1 MRSVMTIYGTRP
13 EAIKM
18 APLIAALRAHPSL
31 RPIVALTGQH
41 REMLDQVNA
50 LFDIVPDFD
59 MDLMSKGATL
69 TQIATRTLTA
79 SSELIERVLPDV
91 VVVQGDTSSAFT
103 AALAAFYHH
112 IPVVHLE
119 AGLRTGNIYS
129 PFPEEIN
136 RRLTAPISALHLAP
150 TSTSRANL
158 EAEGI
163 DPASIAVT
171 GNTVIDALQMATG
184 RQVSFTDPK
193 VTEAVASGRRTLL
206 VTCHRRESW
215 GEKMTDAM
223 SAVRI
228 VAQKHPDLQVIL
240 PMHRNSIVREVI
252 EPVLDGLDNVLLT
265 EPLDY
270 HEFSHLLNAAH
281 IVLTDSGGVQ
291 EEAPSL
297 GKPVL
302 VMRDTTERPEAIEA
316 GTVLLVGTDG
326 ATILQETLRL
336 LEDEAAYEK
345 MANAVNPYGD
355 GAAAPRCVAA
365 IAHLLGLGNRLPE
378 FNPNI

>member
-31 RPIVALTGQH
+31 RPVVAVTGQH

-69 TQIATRTLTA
+69 TQLATRTLAA
-79 SSELIERVLPDV
+79 SSELLERVVPDV

-103 AALAAFYHH
+103 AALAAFYHQ

-129 PFPEEIN
+129 PFPEEAN
-136 RRLTAPISALHLAP
+136 RRLTGPISALHLAP

-163 DPASIAVT
+163 DPGSIVVT

-184 RQVSFTDPK
+184 RQVCFTDPK
-193 VTEAVASGRRTLL
+193 VAEAVAAGRRILL
-206 VTCHRRESW
+206 VTSHRRESW
-215 GEKMTDAM
+215 GEKMTEAM
-223 SAVRI
+223 GAVRA
-228 VAQKHPDLQVIL
+228 VAERHPDLQIIL

-252 EPVLDGLDNVLLT
+252 EPVLDGLGNVLLT

-270 HEFSHLLNAAH
+270 HEFAHLLNAAH

-302 VMRDTTERPEAIEA
+302 VMRDTTERPEAVEA

-326 ATILQETLRL
+326 AVILRETLRL
-336 LEDEAAYEK
+336 LEDQIAYAT

-365 IAHLLGLGNRLPE
+365 IAHMLGLGSRLPE
-378 FNPNI
+378 FKPIV